1 LNHLTPHEKT
11 ANKEVKIQIK
21 RETESEKM
29 SLGNYVRASLKK
41 DSKWI
46 NKLAG
51 QKCEGN
57 DFMNSIN
64 SPSIE

>member
-41 DSKWI
+41 IVNGST
-46 NKLAG
+46 N
-51 QKCEGN
+51 
-57 DFMNSIN
+57 
-64 SPSIE
+64 